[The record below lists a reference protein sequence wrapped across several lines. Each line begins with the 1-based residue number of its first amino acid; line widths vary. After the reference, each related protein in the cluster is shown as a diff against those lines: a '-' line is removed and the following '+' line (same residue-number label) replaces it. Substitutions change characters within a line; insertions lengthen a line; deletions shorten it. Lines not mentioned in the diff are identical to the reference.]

1 MINRLLS
8 LIGLKRID
16 DSHALAKMIT
26 AGYETDTGV
35 SVTTKTALENPAV
48 YTCVRIL
55 TNSVGMLPVAAYE
68 KLNNARNEISNFR
81 IHRLVS
87 ISPNEYQTAQE
98 FWEMCVMHLA
108 LRGNF
113 YAWKNVVN
121 GELRELLPLNPAG
134 VTPKWTDDRQ
144 IVYEVDFE
152 NGATNVYRTDEVF
165 HVKLPSYD
173 GLTGLSPIGWQ
184 RETIGLSIAL
194 QKHGARVFKNGT
206 RLSGVLH
213 TPEVIGDEGYKRIKE
228 SWDETYAGV
237 ENANKVAI
245 LEHGLQ
251 FQGLSMSNEDAQFL
265 ESRKY
270 TATEIYGIYGVPPH
284 LAGNLDRATFSN
296 IEHQGQEFVV
306 YALMPYLTR
315 IESRVRF
322 SLIEKKH
329 QAKRYIK
336 FNVGALVRGDM
347 KARGEFYT
355 RMIQNGAMSPNEIR
369 ALEEMNPRDGGDI
382 YLTPINMAIDG
393 KPVGDNAGEKGND
406 DTNQRLTAEG

>member
-16 DSHALAKMIT
+16 DSHVLAKMIA
-26 AGYETDTGV
+26 AGYETDTGIQ
-35 SVTTKTALENPAV
+35 VTTKTALENPAV
-48 YTCVRIL
+48 FTCIRIL
-55 TNSVGMLPVAAYE
+55 TNSVGMLPVTAYE
-68 KLNNARNEISNFR
+68 KQNGARIEIPDTT

-87 ISPNEYQTAQE
+87 IAPNEYQTSQE

-113 YAWKNVVN
+113 YAWKNVVS
-121 GELRELLPLNPAG
+121 GELRELLPLNPSG
-134 VTPKWTDDRQ
+134 VTPKWTADRQ
-144 IVYEVDFE
+144 IVYEVKFE
-152 NGATNVYRTDEVF
+152 NGTTNVLRASEVF

-206 RLSGVLH
+206 RLSGVVY
-213 TPEVIGDEGYKRIKE
+213 TPDELSDEAYKRIKE
-228 SWDETYAGV
+228 SWDETYSGV

-245 LEHGLQ
+245 LEQGLK
-251 FQGLSMSNEDAQFL
+251 FQGLSMNNEDAQFL
-265 ESRKY
+265 ESRKLSS
-270 TATEIYGIYGVPPH
+270 TEIYGIYGVPPH

-296 IEHQGQEFVV
+296 IEHQGQEFVI
-306 YALMPYLTR
+306 YALMSYLTR

-322 SLIEKKH
+322 SLIEKQH

-336 FNVGALVRGDM
+336 FNVGGLVRGDM
-347 KARGEFYT
+347 KARGEYYT

-369 ALEEMNPRDGGDI
+369 ALEEMNPREGGDI

-393 KPVGDNAGEKGND
+393 KPVSDNAGDKGND
-406 DTNQRLTAEG
+406 DTNS